1 MTNDYLI
8 NKTIVY
14 NSAEG
19 VIFKLN
25 KPDVKIKLSKPGAE
39 CLRILIDAQHQIISQ
54 DALVKD
60 IWGQKGI
67 VVGPNT
73 LYQHIYMLRK
83 NFGALGIDREI
94 IKTTPQL
101 GFNISTNFAIERIA
115 DEFQCTE
122 NRASTHEQVSN
133 NLMRLSGNTNI
144 PTQVESSSGWHKLF
158 YFMPFI
164 ISLIILLVNS
174 DRQPLN
180 NDSFSYQDGS
190 CTLNS
195 SSDNL
200 SWTYINSKAHSREPA
215 CQSPSKHIVN
225 GLADDTKCLVGKQGH
240 LVGQRDTTL
249 LYCTRI

>member
-14 NSAEG
+14 NSVEG

-60 IWGQKGI
+60 IWGQKGM

-101 GFNISTNFAIERIA
+101 GFNISTNFAIERMVE
-115 DEFQCTE
+115 EFRCAE
-122 NRASTHEQVSN
+122 NA
-133 NLMRLSGNTNI
+133 NI

-190 CTLNS
+190 CTLYS

-225 GLADDTKCLVGKQGH
+225 GLTDDTKCLVGKQGY

>member
-14 NSAEG
+14 NSVEG

-39 CLRILIDAQHQIISQ
+39 CLRILIDAKHQIISQ

-60 IWGQKGI
+60 IWGQKGM

-101 GFNISTNFAIERIA
+101 GFNISTNFAIEQMS

-122 NRASTHEQVSN
+122 NRSSFYKQVNN
-133 NLMRLSGNTNI
+133 NLLRLSDNANT
-144 PTQVESSSGWHKLF
+144 PTQIENSSGWHKLF
-158 YFMPFI
+158 YFLPFI
-164 ISLIILLVNS
+164 ISLIILLVNCV
-174 DRQPLN
+174 RQPLN
-180 NDSFSYQDGS
+180 NDSISYQDGNCS
-190 CTLNS
+190 L
-195 SSDNL
+195 SDNV
-200 SWTYINSKAHSREPA
+200 SWTYFNSKAHSRKVA
-215 CQSPSKHIVN
+215 CQNPSKHIVN
-225 GLADDTKCLVGKQGH
+225 SLSDGTICLVGKQGY
-240 LVGQRDTTL
+240 LVSQTDTTL

>member
-14 NSAEG
+14 NSVEG

-39 CLRILIDAQHQIISQ
+39 CLRILIDAKHQIISQ

-60 IWGQKGI
+60 IWGQKGM

-115 DEFQCTE
+115 DEFQRTE
-122 NRASTHEQVSN
+122 NRASIHEQVSN
-133 NLMRLSGNTNI
+133 NLLRLSVNANI
-144 PTQVESSSGWHKLF
+144 PTQVETSSGWHKLF

-174 DRQPLN
+174 DRQLLN
-180 NDSFSYQDGS
+180 NDSLSHQYGN
-190 CTLNS
+190 CALYS
-195 SSDNL
+195 SSDNV
-200 SWTYINSKAHSREPA
+200 SWTYLNSKAHSREA
-215 CQSPSKHIVN
+215 VCQSPSKHIVN
-225 GLADDTKCLVGKQGH
+225 GISSNTVCRVEKQGYP
-240 LVGQRDTTL
+240 VGQTDTTL

>member
-14 NSAEG
+14 NSVEG

-25 KPDVKIKLSKPGAE
+25 KPDLKIKLSKPGAE
-39 CLRILIDAQHQIISQ
+39 CLRILIDAKHQIISQ

-60 IWGQKGI
+60 IWGQKGM

-101 GFNISTNFAIERIA
+101 GFNISTNFTIERMEN
-115 DEFQCTE
+115 EFRCAE
-122 NRASTHEQVSN
+122 NAS
-133 NLMRLSGNTNI
+133 I
-144 PTQVESSSGWHKLF
+144 PTLVESSSGWHKLF
-158 YFMPFI
+158 YFIPFI

-180 NDSFSYQDGS
+180 NVSLSYQNGNRP
-190 CTLNS
+190 LFS

-200 SWTYINSKAHSREPA
+200 SWNYINSKAHNREPA
-215 CQSPSKHIVN
+215 CQSPSKHIVK
-225 GLADDTKCLVGKQGH
+225 GLADDIVCLVGKQGY
-240 LVGQRDTTL
+240 LVGQTDTTL